1 MEEDRYSSMDDEK
14 RKSKKLETVEN
25 HLDTTA
31 LDDEDQVVISDINR
45 SYETIPVATETVVPV
60 VTEKKDISSHRYDEE
75 TSAEF
80 AEPMGNRAY
89 SVRERD
95 DHDGKTGTGF
105 GAFALIVSILSLFFM
120 PVILGIV
127 GIILGFIARR
137 RGASTLG
144 AWAIGVGVVSII
156 VGIFIMPFF

>member
-1 MEEDRYSSMDDEK
+1 M
-14 RKSKKLETVEN
+14 
-25 HLDTTA
+25 
-31 LDDEDQVVISDINR
+31 SDINR
-45 SYETIPVATETVVPV
+45 SYETVPV
-60 VTEKKDISSHRYDEE
+60 VTEQKDISSHRYDEE

-89 SVRERD
+89 SVREHD

-105 GAFALIVSILSLFFM
+105 GTFALIVSILSLFFM

>member
-25 HLDTTA
+25 RLDTTA
-31 LDDEDQVVISDINR
+31 LGEEDQVVISDINR
-45 SYETIPVATETVVPV
+45 SYETVPLATEVPV
-60 VTEKKDISSHRYDEE
+60 VTETKDVSSHRYDEE

-80 AEPMGNRAY
+80 AEPMDNRAY

-95 DHDGKTGTGF
+95 DVDGKTGTGF

-127 GIILGFIARR
+127 GIILGFHC
-137 RGASTLG
+137 S
-144 AWAIGVGVVSII
+144 
-156 VGIFIMPFF
+156 